1 VRRVTTLAFALIL
14 ALGAASCTGAADSP
28 EPSEQALETL
38 TPLET
43 PEESFPTE
51 PPLEEPLGSDEPFPT
66 EPPLEEPLPSDEP
79 FPSEE
84 PASSEEPL
92 PTEPTV
98 VTPAPGTSIPATQCS
113 DSTSEQ
119 DFYAKVAAGVGW
131 DVYCPRLPAGW
142 GLVTG
147 HYELTSGGFLQISYR
162 LRSGARLQ
170 LSEGAFC
177 DQADGCVPAG
187 SDAGAASFGD
197 KAGTLIAG
205 SDGSLAIVVDR
216 GADISWVLI
225 GQSIDEATF
234 RSLGAGLTRVEP

>member
-1 VRRVTTLAFALIL
+1 VRRVTTLALSLIVALV
-14 ALGAASCTGAADSP
+14 AASCSGTAASP
-28 EPSEQALETL
+28 EPSEQAVETL

-51 PPLEEPLGSDEPFPT
+51 PPLEEPL
-66 EPPLEEPLPSDEP
+66 PSDEP

-84 PASSEEPL
+84 PIASEEPL
-92 PTEPTV
+92 PSEPPLM
-98 VTPAPGTSIPATQCS
+98 TPAPGTSIPATECS
-113 DSTSEQ
+113 DNTSEQ
-119 DFYAKVAAGVGW
+119 DFYGKVAAGVGW

-142 GLVTG
+142 GIVTG

-187 SDAGAASFGD
+187 SDAQSISPRSTAAMESESVSPSNGRRAAS
-197 KAGTLIAG
+197 
-205 SDGSLAIVVDR
+205 
-216 GADISWVLI
+216 IS
-225 GQSIDEATF
+225 
-234 RSLGAGLTRVEP
+234 